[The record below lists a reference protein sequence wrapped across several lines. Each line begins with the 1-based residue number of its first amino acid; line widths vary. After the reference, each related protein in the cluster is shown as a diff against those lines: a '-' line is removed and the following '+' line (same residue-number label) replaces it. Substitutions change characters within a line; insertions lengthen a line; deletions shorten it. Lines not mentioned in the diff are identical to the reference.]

1 MLGLVDWS
9 FILTLVVILVA
20 TLVGSYLRSSRK
32 DRCLRDFDGYHVTIE
47 RKNGRI
53 MWGRM
58 RLFPTGLELVY
69 ESDVQDDEHMET
81 SYLMYKDEYADIQ
94 AIYRYARNLDPE
106 LRQRRARSMQ
116 RSLHPGVLRRFRRSL
131 RNFISTATDSLGEAV
146 GMVIG
151 RARRPAAK
159 LISDTSEAYLSSM
172 SKELIGYVGT
182 SYDPLLEAYVGSRV
196 VMEVVEEEEV
206 HEHMG
211 LLKEYSAEFL
221 EVMDVYFP
229 LPQQVKLTGEAN
241 HTIADRVKVALEGR
255 QLHITNAGDQPVY
268 VERITVGDRDK
279 ELSAILGG
287 QETMV
292 LHVDNIEV
300 ESTLHLRVASRLDM
314 IVPRS
319 HALIRHRAERY
330 DPDTIFD
337 VGLSLVRR
345 DDEEKE
351 IERLRQVLR
360 YSPHDVLSAA
370 KLGELLYRQGE
381 LQEAQRWLR
390 KANERAQLLPD
401 NGNRVAQNLRAVERR
416 LDQMRMQIKL
426 SEELG
431 LGRATSDGRD
441 PGRELD
447 FQI

>member
-1 MLGLVDWS
+1 MC
-9 FILTLVVILVA
+9 I
-20 TLVGSYLRSSRK
+20 
-32 DRCLRDFDGYHVTIE
+32 RD
-47 RKNGRI
+47 
-53 MWGRM
+53 
-58 RLFPTGLELVY
+58 
-69 ESDVQDDEHMET
+69 S
-81 SYLMYKDEYADIQ
+81 
-94 AIYRYARNLDPE
+94 
-106 LRQRRARSMQ
+106 
-116 RSLHPGVLRRFRRSL
+116 
-131 RNFISTATDSLGEAV
+131 
-146 GMVIG
+146 
-151 RARRPAAK
+151 
-159 LISDTSEAYLSSM
+159 
-172 SKELIGYVGT
+172 T

-196 VMEVVEEEEV
+196 VMEVVEEEDV

-229 LPQQVKLTGEAN
+229 LPQQVKLTGEAS